1 MDVVV
6 LVVKNK
12 RAHLRRI
19 QNISFCANDD
29 GCERRESFYEVTFFD
44 FLERGEIFYI
54 SSSSQFDSLFIFSF
68 NIAQTGVGVS
78 STVVLLSKKLRRLI
92 RQYHHHG
99 EVITLSF
106 RRPWK
111 SMGKT
116 RRRSRQKRFVV
127 GVFAAD
133 RRKRKR

>member
-44 FLERGEIFYI
+44 FLERGEIFTFLLLLVLTL
-54 SSSSQFDSLFIFSF
+54 SSFFPSTSLF
-68 NIAQTGVGVS
+68 TGVGVS
-78 STVVLLSKKLRRLI
+78 STAVLLSKKLRRLI

-99 EVITLSF
+99 EVVTLTF
-106 RRPWK
+106 RRHWK